1 MLFYKTFTI
10 QNAKPSPNAIVWR
23 FQANDIPHNFKARVL
38 QGSVGAFRNNL
49 FNQYSRISDGEI
61 ISFDSAHDNIYLLDF
76 SLFSLPWGIGAVV
89 YEKAGVSNNARSNGT
104 YTFKVVNEYALLQSL
119 PTAFTEE
126 CTADDLNENLRPTLS
141 AVIRKCLIN
150 FLQTASNPYC
160 PTPELAAEIR
170 YAVNAALASAAASI
184 RGLEI
189 TNFNIAQIDL
199 LN

>member
-10 QNAKPSPNAIVWR
+10 PTAKPSPDAIVWR

-38 QGSVGAFRNNL
+38 QGLVGAFRSNL
-49 FNQYSRISDGEI
+49 FGQYSRISDGEI

-76 SLFSLPWGIGAVV
+76 SHFTLPWGIGAVV
-89 YEKAGVSNNARSNGT
+89 YEKGGVTHNARANGT

-119 PTAFTEE
+119 PNAFSEE
-126 CTADDLNENLRPTLS
+126 CTADDLNENLRPPLS

-150 FLQTASNPYC
+150 FLQTVSNASLPA
-160 PTPELAAEIR
+160 PKLLAEIR
-170 YAVNAALASAAASI
+170 YALNEALMSASGCI

-189 TNFNIAQIDL
+189 TDFNVNYIDPFR
-199 LN
+199 